1 MDKVRIGL
9 VGCGGM
15 GQKHIEYMGQ
25 LTNCELKAVSDVHEA
40 TAKEVGE
47 KFGVKYFTDY
57 HELINSKL
65 VDAVLVATPHYF
77 HPEVAIAAF
86 KKGLNV
92 LCEKPIAVNVSAADK
107 MIKAAKKSKK
117 VFGVMY
123 QMRALATIRKA
134 RQIVESGELGEI
146 RRTLMIEPN
155 YRSQA
160 YYDSGSWRGTWKGEG
175 GGVLMNQA
183 PHGIDLFM
191 ILGGLPN
198 KVQARVRTK
207 LHKIEVEDE
216 ADALL
221 YYPNGAWGYYY
232 TTTNEMS
239 GERYKTARI
248 EVCGDKALLIYSGE
262 ELRLL
267 KFTPAITEHNRT
279 NTQVWEG
286 PAVED
291 VKIDCPPAEK
301 GHKEIIRNFCAT
313 ILGQEKLLA
322 PGEQGLMSVEFI
334 NALTLSGRTGKP
346 VEIPVKR
353 SKYDK
358 LLEKLKASGVDKV
371 VKKVIRQ
378 TDTNIK

>member
-15 GQKHIEYMGQ
+15 GQKHIEYAGQ
-25 LTNCELKAVSDVHEA
+25 LTNCEVTAVSDVHCD
-40 TAKEVGE
+40 TAKAVGE
-47 KFGVKYFTDY
+47 KHGVKYFTDY
-57 HELINSKL
+57 NELINSKL
-65 VDAVLVATPHYF
+65 VDAVIVATPHYF
-77 HPEVAIAAF
+77 HPEVAIAAL
-86 KKGLNV
+86 KKGLHV

-123 QMRALATIRKA
+123 QERALAAIRKA
-134 RQIVESGELGEI
+134 REIVENGEIGEI

-191 ILGGLPN
+191 ILGGLPC
-198 KVQARVRTK
+198 KVQARTRTK

-216 ADALL
+216 ADAQL

-232 TTTNEMS
+232 TTTNEMA
-239 GERYKTARI
+239 GEKYKTARI
-248 EVCGDKALLIYSGE
+248 EVCGDKALMIYSGG

-267 KFTPAITEHNRT
+267 KFKPSITEHNKT
-279 NTQVWEG
+279 NTQVWNAPE
-286 PAVED
+286 VEE
-291 VKIDCPPAEK
+291 VKIELQPAEK

-313 ILGQEKLLA
+313 ILGQEKLIA

-334 NALTLSGRTGKP
+334 DALILSGKTGKP

-358 LLEKLKASGVDKV
+358 MLEKLKASGIVKV
-371 VKKVIRQ
+371 VKNAVRQ